1 MFLVLI
7 LLPVVAVAAADW
19 LHYRRRVHAL
29 APWRRRLFVAWCCA
43 TDALPVL
50 LLLAGLLLPDNPTAL
65 VRAMMWGV
73 WVWMLAAVPRGIYYL
88 FSLVGL
94 RRAGW
99 GAGLAAAALLVWG
112 ATGGRTRIEVRRME
126 VRSDRLPAAFDSLRV
141 VQLTDIHVGTLVAPE
156 RELARLVDSVE
167 ALRPDLVLF
176 CGDLVNIRSSEME
189 GAPARILG
197 RLRAPLGVYSVLGNH
212 DVGTYIKD
220 TAALRPETSRRR
232 LVETQQAMGWRVLED
247 TTLWLRR
254 RGDSIS
260 LSGISFDPSL
270 RERRHDRRLPLP
282 QLDRIYRDLPA
293 DAWNITLTHLPQYW
307 DAILDHRRG
316 DLTLAGH
323 VHAMQ
328 LKVRLFGRSYS
339 PARLL
344 YTRWSGRYDE
354 RGRTLS
360 ICDGSGY
367 VGYPLRLG
375 APPQITLIT
384 LRRCESPSPR
394 P

>member
-1 MFLVLI
+1 
-7 LLPVVAVAAADW
+7 
-19 LHYRRRVHAL
+19 
-29 APWRRRLFVAWCCA
+29 
-43 TDALPVL
+43 
-50 LLLAGLLLPDNPTAL
+50 
-65 VRAMMWGV
+65 
-73 WVWMLAAVPRGIYYL
+73 
-88 FSLVGL
+88 
-94 RRAGW
+94 
-99 GAGLAAAALLVWG
+99 
-112 ATGGRTRIEVRRME
+112 ME

-167 ALRPDLVLF
+167 ALRPDLILF

-254 RGDSIS
+254 GGDSIS

-307 DAILDHRRG
+307 DAILDHGRG

>member
-1 MFLVLI
+1 
-7 LLPVVAVAAADW
+7 
-19 LHYRRRVHAL
+19 
-29 APWRRRLFVAWCCA
+29 
-43 TDALPVL
+43 
-50 LLLAGLLLPDNPTAL
+50 
-65 VRAMMWGV
+65 
-73 WVWMLAAVPRGIYYL
+73 
-88 FSLVGL
+88 
-94 RRAGW
+94 
-99 GAGLAAAALLVWG
+99 
-112 ATGGRTRIEVRRME
+112 ME

-232 LVETQQAMGWRVLED
+232 LVETQQTMGWRVLED

>member
-1 MFLVLI
+1 MFLALI
-7 LLPVVAVAAADW
+7 LLLIAAIAVADR
-19 LHYRRRVHAL
+19 LHYRRRVHSF
-29 APWRRRLFVAWCCA
+29 APWRRRAFVAWCTA
-43 TDALPVL
+43 TDLLPL
-50 LLLAGLLLPDNPTAL
+50 LMLLAGALLPDNPTP
-65 VRAMMWGV
+65 VMRTMMWGA
-73 WVWMLAAVPRGIYYL
+73 WVWMLAAVPRGLFYL

-99 GAGLAAAALLVWG
+99 GGALIAAALLVWG
-112 ATGGRTRIEVRRME
+112 ATGGRTRLEVERME

-141 VQLTDIHVGTLVAPE
+141 VQLTDIHIGTLVSPE
-156 RELARLVDSVE
+156 RELGRLVDSVG
-167 ALRPDLVLF
+167 ALRPDLILF
-176 CGDLVNIRSSEME
+176 CGDLVNIRASELD
-189 GAPARILG
+189 GVPACILG

-220 TAALRPETSRRR
+220 TVALPSATSRRQ
-232 LVETQQAMGWRVLED
+232 LVAAQRRMGWCVLED
-247 TTLWLRR
+247 STLWLRR
-254 RGDSIS
+254 GGDSIS
-260 LSGISFDPSL
+260 LSGITFDPAL

-282 QLDRIYRDLPA
+282 QLDRLYRDLPA

-307 DAILDHRRG
+307 DAILESGHG

-328 LKVRLFGRSYS
+328 LKVRLFGRSFS

-344 YTRWSGRYDE
+344 YPRWSGRYDE

>member
-7 LLPVVAVAAADW
+7 LLPIAVIAAADW
-19 LHYRRRVHAL
+19 LHYRRRVRSY
-29 APWRRRLFVAWCCA
+29 APLRRRVFVACCTA
-43 TDALPVL
+43 TDLLPL
-50 LLLAGLLLPDNPTAL
+50 LMLLAGALLPDNPTP
-65 VRAMMWGV
+65 VIRTMMWGI
-73 WVWMLAAVPRGIYYL
+73 WAWMFAAAPRGVFYL
-88 FSLVGL
+88 FSLAGL

-99 GAGLAAAALLVWG
+99 AAALLVAALLVWG
-112 ATGGRTRIEVRRME
+112 ATGGRTRLEVDRME

-141 VQLTDIHVGTLVAPE
+141 VQLTDIHIGSLVSPE
-156 RELARLVDSVE
+156 RELGRLVDSVE
-167 ALRPDLVLF
+167 ALRPDLILF
-176 CGDLVNIRSSEME
+176 CGDLVNIRSTELD
-189 GAPARILG
+189 APARRILG

-220 TAALRPETSRRR
+220 TVALPSATSRRQ
-232 LVETQQAMGWRVLED
+232 LVAAQRGMGWCVLED
-247 TTLWLRR
+247 STLWLRR
-254 RGDSIS
+254 GGDSIS
-260 LSGISFDPSL
+260 LSGITFDPSL

-282 QLDRIYRDLPA
+282 RLDRLYRDIPA

-307 DAILDHRRG
+307 DAILDSGRG

-344 YTRWSGRYDE
+344 YPRWSGRYDE

-384 LRRCESPSPR
+384 LRRCESPSLR